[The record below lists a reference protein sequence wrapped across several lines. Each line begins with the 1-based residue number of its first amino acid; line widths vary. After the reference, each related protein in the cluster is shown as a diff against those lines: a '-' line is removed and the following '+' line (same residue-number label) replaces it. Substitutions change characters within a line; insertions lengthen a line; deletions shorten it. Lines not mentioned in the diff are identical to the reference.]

1 MAVQPPKVLNI
12 DVDVPLEAFGG
23 LVTELTPADIPQGA
37 SPFAQDVDYQLGAVF
52 TRAGLTSQLAN
63 AVAPNPFGV
72 QTINYLK
79 TFTLP
84 STNDEL
90 LILDGSGNFYFEDT
104 TSAPGSF
111 TAIGAVTAGSFLNS
125 VTQFGREF
133 LAFNDGSWGFDAP
146 RQWDGTFFDRVSQD
160 GPGAAP
166 AVTNEIFNP
175 TIASA
180 SQPAAVN
187 IVASPGGASESG
199 FLVTVTTTVP
209 HGLIAGQNVIVA
221 GVGVAGY
228 NNGGANPAVFS
239 VISVPTPT
247 TFTYALGTQG
257 LAASGNGTASSCIAT
272 YTTPT
277 PHGVAVGFS
286 ITITTIVPAG
296 YNVVAQPIYQVPSN
310 VTFTLDLGVAGLAAG
325 GAGTSTIVGNI
336 TAGVHKIVQIF
347 LTREGYLTAPSPIGS
362 WTAAGA
368 NRGVVTGL
376 AIGPA
381 NVVAR
386 WLAFTSAGGGFFF
399 VIPIPVAGSSTGTV
413 VADNASIS
421 FVVDFTDVAL
431 LNAFSIDSPGN
442 NLFNLVVLGPAAGV
456 ISYSNRM
463 FWWGERNKIQN
474 LLNMGFD
481 GGFDSTNTF
490 PLGWTVSASSGGGG
504 SRVTPSQITG
514 FAYKMLSAGV
524 AGTHYGSIEQSIF
537 QDSFSVAI
545 LGGRTAYTARVAAV
559 AAGVANPG
567 GSLVFELFSATAGL
581 LATATIPINSLTI
594 GTTKYFTANF
604 SANTPAVIPS
614 DALLRTYIINTLNGT
629 SVTIDEL
636 EIFPT
641 NVPYIST
648 SLRGS
653 YNSNA
658 ESFDGVTGRIGVS
671 NLDGQAIKACF
682 QLRDILYVV
691 KDGSLYAT
699 QDNGSTE
706 PFGWTVSTISKAV
719 GTCSIRG
726 IAVAEEYAFIVNQL
740 GVYMF
745 NGSEPVRV
753 NQEIKPVSGLG
764 QGWDSINWQFGST
777 IWVTL
782 DINNRHLL
790 IGAPTGNSQVPNQI
804 FMMNYRELDESYAVA
819 NQKAVHM
826 SYTGKMV
833 SWDMSRKWAQW
844 TISANCAAIIRRQ
857 NLSLQVWFGNNT
869 GTGKVYQLDPTNGT
883 DDGAAIQSQYW
894 TFFFVNR
901 EMEQGLQVGSHR
913 HLYTYLAAF
922 TSGVGILSL
931 TAVADSL
938 TSTRTKAL
946 APRSLATNPS
956 YDIEAGINFSGDRV
970 AFKFATD
977 GQAGSTFFLSKLT
990 VTMKSDPWAPV
1001 RGRV

>member
-1 MAVQPPKVLNI
+1 MAVQPPKILNI

-23 LVTELTPADIPQGA
+23 LVTELTPADIPMGA

-52 TRAGLTSQLAN
+52 TRAGLTAQLGSSFIGTVN
-63 AVAPNPFGV
+63 H
-72 QTINYLK
+72 LK

-84 STNDEL
+84 NTNDEL
-90 LILDGSGNFYFEDT
+90 LILDGGGNFYFEDT
-104 TSAPGSF
+104 TNAPGVPSLIGTVTPGSF
-111 TAIGAVTAGSFLNS
+111 ANS

-166 AVTNEIFNP
+166 TVVDSG
-175 TIASA
+175 SA
-180 SQPAAVN
+180 
-187 IVASPGGASESG
+187 
-199 FLVTVTTTVP
+199 
-209 HGLIAGQNVIVA
+209 
-221 GVGVAGY
+221 
-228 NNGGANPAVFS
+228 
-239 VISVPTPT
+239 
-247 TFTYALGTQG
+247 
-257 LAASGNGTASSCIAT
+257 
-272 YTTPT
+272 
-277 PHGVAVGFS
+277 
-286 ITITTIVPAG
+286 
-296 YNVVAQPIYQVPSN
+296 
-310 VTFTLDLGVAGLAAG
+310 
-325 GAGTSTIVGNI
+325 GNI
-336 TAGVHKIVQIF
+336 TAGVHKFVQIF
-347 LTREGYLTAPSPIGS
+347 LTREGYLTAPSPIGN
-362 WTAAGA
+362 WTAGGA
-368 NRGVVTGL
+368 KQANVSVL
-376 AIGPA
+376 AIGPS
-381 NVVAR
+381 NIVAR
-386 WLAFTSAGGGFFF
+386 WLAFTSAAGGFFF
-399 VIPIPVAGSSTGTV
+399 AIPIPVTGSTTGTV
-413 VADNASIS
+413 VADNTSTTFA
-421 FVVDFTDVAL
+421 VDFTDTAL
-431 LNAFSIDSPGN
+431 LDAFSIDSAGN

-474 LLNMGFD
+474 LLNMHFD
-481 GGFDSTNTF
+481 GAFDPTNTF
-490 PLGWTVSASSGGGG
+490 PLGWAVSASSGGGG
-504 SRVTPSQITG
+504 SRAVPSQITG
-514 FAYKMLSAGV
+514 FAYKMTSAGV
-524 AGTHYGSIEQSIF
+524 GGTHYGSIEQSVF
-537 QDSFSVAI
+537 QDSFNVQIVAPN
-545 LGGRTAYTARVAAV
+545 TAYSVRMAAIS
-559 AAGVANPG
+559 GIANAG
-567 GSLVFELFSATAGL
+567 GSLIFELFSASLGS
-581 LATATIPINSLTI
+581 LATATIPINSI
-594 GTTKYFTANF
+594 AIVSGYF
-604 SANTPAVIPS
+604 SAAFSAKTPAVIPS
-614 DALLRTYIINTLNGT
+614 DAVLRVYIINTANLET
-629 SVTIDEL
+629 VTIDEVDV
-636 EIFPT
+636 FPT

-648 SLRGS
+648 TLRAS
-653 YNSNA
+653 YNSNP
-658 ESFDGVTGRIGVS
+658 ESFDGSTGRIGVS

-682 QLRDILYVV
+682 QLRDILYIV
-691 KDGSLYAT
+691 KEGSLYAT

-719 GTCSIRG
+719 GTPSLRG
-726 IAVAEEYAFIVNQL
+726 VAVAEEYAFIVNQM

-745 NGSEPVRV
+745 NGSEPIRV

-764 QGWDSINWQFGST
+764 QGWDSINWQFGSR

-844 TISANCAAIIRRQ
+844 TISANCAAIVRRQ
-857 NLSLQVWFGNNT
+857 NLSLQVWFGNNA
-869 GTGKVYQLDPTNGT
+869 GTGKLYQLDPANGT
-883 DDGAAIQSQYW
+883 DDGVAIQSQYY

-922 TSGVGILSL
+922 SSGVGILSL

-938 TSTRTKAL
+938 TSTRTQAL
-946 APRSLATNPS
+946 APRSLSSNPG
-956 YDIEAGINFSGDRV
+956 YDLEAGINFSADRV

>member
-52 TRAGLTSQLAN
+52 TRAGLTAQLGSSFN
-63 AVAPNPFGV
+63 GTV
-72 QTINYLK
+72 NYLK

-84 STNDEL
+84 NTNDEL
-90 LILDGSGNFYFEDT
+90 LILDGAGNFYFEDT
-104 TSAPGSF
+104 SNVPGAINLIGSVTSGSF
-111 TAIGAVTAGSFLNS
+111 ANS

-160 GPGAAP
+160 GPGTAPTVVDSGAA
-166 AVTNEIFNP
+166 
-175 TIASA
+175 
-180 SQPAAVN
+180 
-187 IVASPGGASESG
+187 
-199 FLVTVTTTVP
+199 
-209 HGLIAGQNVIVA
+209 
-221 GVGVAGY
+221 
-228 NNGGANPAVFS
+228 
-239 VISVPTPT
+239 
-247 TFTYALGTQG
+247 
-257 LAASGNGTASSCIAT
+257 
-272 YTTPT
+272 
-277 PHGVAVGFS
+277 
-286 ITITTIVPAG
+286 
-296 YNVVAQPIYQVPSN
+296 
-310 VTFTLDLGVAGLAAG
+310 
-325 GAGTSTIVGNI
+325 GNI
-336 TAGVHKIVQIF
+336 TAGVHKVVQIF
-347 LTREGYLTAPSPIGS
+347 LTREGYLTAPSPIGT
-362 WTAAGA
+362 WNAAGGKQA
-368 NRGVVTGL
+368 NVSAL

-381 NVVAR
+381 NIVAR

-399 VIPIPVAGSSTGTV
+399 AIPIAVTGSTTGTV
-413 VADNASIS
+413 IADNTSTTFA
-421 FVVDFTDVAL
+421 VDFTDTAL
-431 LNAFSIDSPGN
+431 LNAFSIDSAGN
-442 NLFNLVVLGPAAGV
+442 DLFNLVVLGPAAGV

-474 LLNMGFD
+474 LLNMTFD
-481 GGFDSTNTF
+481 GGFDPSNVF
-490 PLGWTVSASSGGGG
+490 PLGWVVSGGSGGGG

-514 FAYKMLSAGV
+514 FAYNMLSAGV
-524 AGTHYGSIEQSIF
+524 GGVHYGSIEQPAF
-537 QDSFSVAI
+537 QDSFNVPI
-545 LGGRTAYTARVAAV
+545 LAGGTAYTVRVAAL
-559 AAGVANPG
+559 ALGAANPG
-567 GSLVFELFSATAGL
+567 GNLLFEFFSASIGS
-581 LATATIPINSLTI
+581 LAKATIAINSLTI
-594 GTTKYFTANF
+594 GASNYFVAGFNA
-604 SANTPAVIPS
+604 STPAVIPADTVLRVYIS
-614 DALLRTYIINTLNGT
+614 DTTAGS
-629 SVTIDEL
+629 SVTIDEVQV
-636 EIFPT
+636 FPT
-641 NVPYIST
+641 KVPYIST
-648 SLRGS
+648 TLRAS
-653 YNSNA
+653 YNSNP
-658 ESFDGVTGRIGVS
+658 ESFDGVTGRVGVS

-691 KDGSLYAT
+691 KEGSLYAT

-719 GTCSIRG
+719 GTPSLRG
-726 IAVAEEYAFIVNQL
+726 VAVAEEYAFIVNQM

-745 NGSEPVRV
+745 NGSEPIRV

-764 QGWDSINWQFGST
+764 QGWDSINWKYGST

-790 IGAPTGNSQVPNQI
+790 IGAPTGSSQTPNQV

-819 NQKAVHM
+819 SQKAVHM

-844 TISANCAAIIRRQ
+844 SISANCSAIVRRN
-857 NLSLQVWFGNNT
+857 NLSLQVWFGNAAGNK
-869 GTGKVYQLDPTNGT
+869 KVYQLDPSNGT
-883 DDGAAIQSQYW
+883 DDGAAIQSQYYS
-894 TFFFVNR
+894 FFFVNR
-901 EMEQGLQVGSHR
+901 EMEQALQVGSHR

-938 TSTRTKAL
+938 TSTRTQAL
-946 APRSLATNPS
+946 APRALAGNPS